1 MKNRLKL
8 LGNRAICIL
17 TILTLLTY
25 IIINFVNIK
34 EVYAVAQT
42 REEYNSSKIDKYP
55 GYKELI
61 EKIKA
66 AHPNWKIKIHYTNLD
81 WNTVLENE
89 TTGYHTRNLVP
100 ANSISSWICPECG
113 TTAQD
118 SGDWV
123 CASEA
128 IVAYFMDPRNWIN
141 DDYIFQFETLSFNSS
156 IQNLAGVQNIISKI
170 GYMKGNTVTYT
181 TTSGTTAT
189 INKSYAQIIYEAAKE
204 AGISPYHLA
213 ARIRQEQGTG
223 DRASGTA
230 SGTYTLEYRGY
241 YNFLNIGATGGKGNA
256 DLTVR
261 NGLKKAKDNGWTNP
275 EISIKAGARELANGY
290 IKNGQDTLYLQKF
303 DVDDNGSLYYHQ
315 FMQNLQA
322 AKNESLKPKETYTEL
337 GFLNNSIEFLIP
349 VYENMPSAR
358 CIQPGSEYIVTQN
371 AQIKAGHT
379 NICVR
384 EGAGTAYNSLR
395 TISAGEKF
403 LRIEIGTTFIGNNK
417 WDKIVLSDGTKGY
430 IATDYVEQ
438 INDIITCNET
448 VKLTGS
454 DVSLRNGP
462 GTSGT
467 IVKEYLARDQ
477 IVTRIDKNKYY
488 LNGLYWDRVITA
500 GGIQGYVAS
509 KYLELMATN
518 DKFKIQE
525 SNLICEPYTAVENIK
540 AQHANAVIKKAN
552 GEVVTTGQVG
562 TGYTITID
570 NKTYS
575 IVKIGDISG
584 DGKIDSRDS
593 LRILKYSVGAYEI
606 KNSFIKAADINS
618 DGKIDSRDSLR
629 ILKYSVGSYQINI

>member
-1 MKNRLKL
+1 MKNRLKI
-8 LGNRAICIL
+8 LGNRTIGVI

-25 IIINFVNIK
+25 IFINIINTNA
-34 EVYAVAQT
+34 VYAAQT
-42 REEYNSSKIDKYP
+42 REAYDSNKIAKYP

-61 EKIKA
+61 EKVKA
-66 AHPNWKIKIHYTNLD
+66 AHPNWNIKIHYTNLD
-81 WNTVLENE
+81 WNTVLYKE
-89 TTGYHTRNLVP
+89 TAEKHTRSLVP
-100 ANSISSWICPECG
+100 SNSISSWICSTCG
-113 TTAQD
+113 NKPQD
-118 SGDWV
+118 SGSWV

-128 IVAYFMDPRNWIN
+128 IVAYMMDPRNWIN
-141 DDYIFQFETLSFNSS
+141 EDYIFQFENLAFNETTQTLS
-156 IQNLAGVQNIISKI
+156 GVKAITSRI
-170 GYMKGNTVTYT
+170 GYLSGDNVTYT
-181 TTSGTTAT
+181 TTSGGKAT

-213 ARIRQEQGTG
+213 SRIRQEQGAGAT
-223 DRASGTA
+223 ASATA
-230 SGTYTLEYRGY
+230 SGTYGGYIGY
-241 YNFLNIGATGGKGNA
+241 YNFLNIGATGGGGNKE
-256 DLTVR
+256 LTII
-261 NGLKKAKDNGWTNP
+261 NGLKKAVEKGWTNP
-275 EISIKAGARELANGY
+275 EKCIKEGAKELASNY
-290 IKNGQDTLYLQKF
+290 INIGQDTLYLQKY
-303 DVDDNGSLYYHQ
+303 DVDDRGSMFYHQ
-315 FMQNLQA
+315 YMQNIFA
-322 AKNESLKPKETYTEL
+322 PKSESLTMRETYVKL
-337 GFLNNSIEFLIP
+337 GFLNNAIEFIIP
-349 VYENMPSAR
+349 VYENMPSTR
-358 CIQPGSEYIVTQN
+358 CIEPGSEYIVTQN

-379 NICVR
+379 NVCVR
-384 EGAGTAYNSLR
+384 ENAGTSYNCLR
-395 TISAGEKF
+395 TINAGEKF

-438 INDIITCNET
+438 IKDIITCNET

-467 IVKEYLARDQ
+467 IVKDYLAIGQ

-509 KYLELMATN
+509 KYLELMSTN

-540 AQHANAVIKKAN
+540 AQHSNAIIKKAN
-552 GEVVTTGQVG
+552 GEVVTTGQIG
-562 TGYTITID
+562 TGYTITMD
-570 NKTYS
+570 NKTYTV
-575 IVKIGDISG
+575 VKIGDISG
-584 DGKIDSRDS
+584 DGEIDSRDS

-606 KNSFIKAADINS
+606 KNSFIKAADING